1 MNAFP
6 IELILSEIKIK
17 KKKMKSEHN
26 KTVCPLVAYIHSDD
40 TDLRNRITFRFKMD
54 GIGTNWQVTGKGLE
68 NFQCI

>member
-1 MNAFP
+1 MQ
-6 IELILSEIKIK
+6 
-17 KKKMKSEHN
+17 SEHN

-40 TDLRNRITFRFKMD
+40 TDLRNRIIFRFKMD